1 MRTARAPGRVTLI
14 GDHTDYIEGL
24 SLPMAI
30 DLATEATFSPEAGSF
45 LVGLD
50 SDQYPESWELPLG
63 DTAPAAPDA
72 VLAAALLA
80 LADPPSGGH
89 IRVTSTLP
97 VGAGLSSSAAFSIAL
112 LLALGRPTD
121 PMSLAQLNQKA
132 ESAAGSHVGLLD
144 PLAIVDARA
153 GHALRIDFGTAALE
167 RHQVAIPE
175 RAAFVIV
182 HSEASRELGLS
193 PYALRRSDATPRP
206 MRSVGRWATAS
217 RRTSASSPTR
227 YCAGGPGTWSPS
239 ASGCGRSSGSWP
251 PTISPASGP

>member
-14 GDHTDYIEGL
+14 GDHTDYNEGL

-97 VGAGLSSSAAFSIAL
+97 VGAGLSSSAAFSIARAQRL
-112 LLALGRPTD
+112 YHWL
-121 PMSLAQLNQKA
+121 SLMVAR
-132 ESAAGSHVGLLD
+132 ESCSRCCAGSK
-144 PLAIVDARA
+144 
-153 GHALRIDFGTAALE
+153 AAKS
-167 RHQVAIPE
+167 RR
-175 RAAFVIV
+175 RAADYV
-182 HSEASRELGLS
+182 
-193 PYALRRSDATPRP
+193 RR
-206 MRSVGRWATAS
+206 
-217 RRTSASSPTR
+217 
-227 YCAGGPGTWSPS
+227 
-239 ASGCGRSSGSWP
+239 
-251 PTISPASGP
+251 